1 MIVADNLQKHF
12 MVGVR
17 GENTSLWKHFFAR
30 EKKRVDAVRGV
41 TFEVAAGEIVGF
53 LGANGAG
60 KTTTLKMLAGLL
72 LPTGGTARVCGHD
85 PFARDAAFLRQIALV
100 MGNKQQLLWDVPPT
114 ETFRLNAAIYGV
126 DDKTLKQRSGELIS
140 LLGLESKLTQPVRKL
155 SLGERMKCELVAS
168 LLHAPKVLFLDEPT
182 LGLDVNAQE
191 SMRGFLRDYN
201 ARTGATIIL
210 TSHYM
215 QDIEALAKRVIVVH
229 DGTVAHDGTLDE
241 LSMRFGKT
249 KEIRLRLA
257 TPAAIAT
264 LRAGVD
270 VTVDVDADDS
280 AVIVV
285 RVDAA
290 RATAVLQMLLA
301 ATPVLDVEVKDPPIE
316 HVIAQIFRGAA

>member
-17 GENTSLWKHFFAR
+17 GENTSLFKHFFAR
-30 EKKRVDAVRGV
+30 EKKRVDAVSGV

-72 LPTGGTARVCGHD
+72 LPTGGQARVCGFD
-85 PFARDAAFLRQIALV
+85 PFLREPAFLRQIALV
-100 MGNKQQLLWDVPPT
+100 MGNKQQLLWDVPAT

-140 LLGLESKLTQPVRKL
+140 LLGLDDKLTQPVRKL

-191 SMRGFLRDYN
+191 SMRSFLRDYN
-201 ARTGATIIL
+201 ARTGATIVL

-215 QDIEALAKRVIVVH
+215 QDIEALAKRVIVVAE
-229 DGTVAHDGTLDE
+229 GKVAHDGTLDD
-241 LSMRFGKT
+241 LAVRFGKT

-257 TPAAIAT
+257 QPTAVDA
-264 LRAGVD
+264 LRSAVD
-270 VTVDVDADDS
+270 ANIDVDKDDS

-285 RVDAA
+285 HVDAA
-290 RATAVLQMLLA
+290 RATAVLQALLA
-301 ATPVLDVEVKDPPIE
+301 AASVLDVEVKDPPIE
-316 HVIAQIFRGAA
+316 HVVAQMFRGAA